1 MCGGSNTTREKEQL
15 SNGTLAAGTASAKPP
30 RQSVFGVYMGS
41 KEARVGEGSDW
52 GRGDSVVLESLVGC
66 STWVGWMRGSGSVLC
81 EK

>member
-1 MCGGSNTTREKEQL
+1 MSSVCIRGRTF
-15 SNGTLAAGTASAKPP
+15 LAAGTASAKPP